1 MKKCISLIAALALAL
16 AVAGCANDSDS
27 LVSTAAASSVKRNAE
42 SAPAAAT
49 TGIIY
54 NDSSNDINNGYTV
67 VSGAEAFNK
76 KYEYDTEAGV
86 TYYVNWCDG
95 YNSDPNSYFVH
106 YTFTNLPDGLV
117 DCEIIVYDASDN
129 RISGTDDN
137 NPIHFTGTGG
147 KVYIKVKPHS
157 DSNITGKCA
166 FRVYVNRS

>member
-27 LVSTAAASSVKRNAE
+27 LVSAAAASSVKRNAE

-49 TGIIY
+49 TGTGIIY

-117 DCEIIVYDASDN
+117 DCEIYVYDASYN
-129 RISGTDDN
+129 QIERTDDS

-147 KVYIKVKPHS
+147 KVYIKVVQR
-157 DSNITGKCA
+157 NNFIITGKCA
-166 FRVYVNRS
+166 FRVYK

>member
-54 NDSSNDINNGYTV
+54 NGSSNDINNGYTV
-67 VSGAEAFNK
+67 VSGAGAFNK
-76 KYEYDTEAGV
+76 KYEYDTVAGV

-95 YNSDPNSYFVH
+95 WNSNHGYF
-106 YTFTNLPDGLV
+106 FKNLPEGLV
-117 DCEIIVYDASDN
+117 DCGITVCDASDN
-129 RISGTDDN
+129 QIWYTDDD
-137 NPIHFTGTGG
+137 NPFRFTGTGG

>member
-16 AVAGCANDSDS
+16 TVAGCANDSDS

-42 SAPAAAT
+42 SAPVAAT

-54 NDSSNDINNGYTV
+54 NGSSNDINNGYTV

-95 YNSDPNSYFVH
+95 YNSSNW
-106 YTFTNLPDGLV
+106 YTFTNLPEGLS
-117 DCEIIVYDASDN
+117 DCYIYVYDAFDN
-129 RISGTDDN
+129 RITYTDDN
-137 NPIHFTGTGG
+137 NPIQFTGTGG
-147 KVYIKVKPHS
+147 KVYIKVQYRDTLIK
-157 DSNITGKCA
+157 KCA

>member
-42 SAPAAAT
+42 SAPVAAT

-54 NDSSNDINNGYTV
+54 NGSSNDINNGYTV

-95 YNSDPNSYFVH
+95 YNSSNY
-106 YTFTNLPDGLV
+106 YTFTNLPEGLV

-129 RISGTDDN
+129 RISGTDDD
-137 NPIHFTGTGG
+137 NPITFTGTGG
-147 KVYIKVKPHS
+147 KVYIKVYS
-157 DSNITGKCA
+157 LSGATTGKCA

>member
-1 MKKCISLIAALALAL
+1 MQKCISLIAALALAL

-54 NDSSNDINNGYTV
+54 NGSSNDINNGYTV

-86 TYYVNWCDG
+86 TYCVNWCDG
-95 YNSDPNSYFVH
+95 YNSSHV

-117 DCEIIVYDASDN
+117 DCEIYVYDASDN
-129 RISGTDDN
+129 QIGYTDDN
-137 NPIHFTGTGG
+137 NPITFTGTGG
-147 KVYIKVKPHS
+147 KVYIKVAPLS
-157 DSNITGKCA
+157 ATTGKCA
-166 FRVYVNRS
+166 FRVCINNRS